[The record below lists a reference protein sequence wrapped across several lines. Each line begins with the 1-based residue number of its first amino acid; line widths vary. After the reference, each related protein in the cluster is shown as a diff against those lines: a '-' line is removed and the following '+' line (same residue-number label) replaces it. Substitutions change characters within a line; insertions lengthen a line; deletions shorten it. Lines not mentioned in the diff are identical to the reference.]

1 MKTLMKLSTILLAIV
16 FMSCSCDP
24 DPVVPEP
31 TDIEISG
38 EDWVFQSLVFD
49 AGLGDGLKTYT
60 SCDQDLL
67 DENYRMIKFNI
78 EGVTESNLTLITTCP
93 NPWDFSYTYTL
104 EDGVLNIGSGI
115 MVFNVLNEG
124 TYNGTV
130 LELELT
136 DASGSN
142 LRPIGG
148 IYTFTR

>member
-1 MKTLMKLSTILLAIV
+1 MKKTIYFLTMILAVALMSTN
-16 FMSCSCDP
+16 CCKDDP
-24 DPVVPEP
+24 VPEP

-67 DENYRMIKFNI
+67 DENYRMINFNI

-93 NPWDFSYTYTL
+93 DPWNFSYVYIL

-115 MVFNVLNEG
+115 MVFDVLNEG

-136 DASGSN
+136 DASGSS

-148 IYTFTR
+148 VYTFTR